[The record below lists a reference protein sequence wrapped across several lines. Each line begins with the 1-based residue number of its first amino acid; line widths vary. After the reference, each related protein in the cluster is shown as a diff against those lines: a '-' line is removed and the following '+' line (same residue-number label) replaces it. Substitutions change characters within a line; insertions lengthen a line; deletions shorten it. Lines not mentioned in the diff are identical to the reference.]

1 MDNTFK
7 LNKPIRKMDGT
18 EVSELNLNYDVL
30 TMADLKTA
38 NKVAKMINSSGA
50 VDLDASTL
58 SPRLNSDLRTA
69 IAWVAAIKGTPGLM
83 VDDVLQ
89 LSLVDA
95 LMLSESALSDYL
107 FR

>member
-7 LNKPIRKMDGT
+7 LNKPIRKMDGS

-38 NKVAKMINSSGA
+38 NKVAKMINSSGT

-89 LSLVDA
+89 LSLIDA